1 MAVAKDGTKDHFKDF
16 LIGMFVAYLIGAI
29 VFTVYPTR
37 MDRVAE
43 NLLNDNPGVLNQAL
57 QWIYNMDGGR
67 YGTNLAPSYHCL
79 ISTCCYMGV
88 AKCPEYAKS
97 YRIFSAVFCALI
109 FASTVLCKQHYF
121 IDIPTGIIIGYIAM
135 KLAMKYHWGKVLT
148 F

>member
-1 MAVAKDGTKDHFKDF
+1 
-16 LIGMFVAYLIGAI
+16 
-29 VFTVYPTR
+29 

-43 NLLNDNPGVLNQAL
+43 NLLNNNPGVLNQAL

-88 AKCPEYAKS
+88 AKRSEYAKS
-97 YRIFSAVFCALI
+97 YRIFSAVFCVLI

>member
-1 MAVAKDGTKDHFKDF
+1 
-16 LIGMFVAYLIGAI
+16 
-29 VFTVYPTR
+29 

-43 NLLNDNPGVLNQAL
+43 NLLNDNSGVLNQAL

-88 AKCPEYAKS
+88 AKRPEYAKS
-97 YRIFSAVFCALI
+97 YRIFSAVFCVLI

-121 IDIPTGIIIGYIAM
+121 IDIPAGIIIAYISM
-135 KLAMKYHWGKVLT
+135 RLALKHHWGKVLT

>member
-1 MAVAKDGTKDHFKDF
+1 MVR
-16 LIGMFVAYLIGAI
+16 LY
-29 VFTVYPTR
+29 FTVYPTR

-88 AKCPEYAKS
+88 ANALSMQSPIESSLQY
-97 YRIFSAVFCALI
+97 SA
-109 FASTVLCKQHYF
+109 Y
-121 IDIPTGIIIGYIAM
+121 
-135 KLAMKYHWGKVLT
+135 
-148 F
+148 